1 MIGTE
6 EKVVYSAQEI
16 MRLLGLS
23 KNLIYKA
30 VERNQLPGIIRVGK
44 RILFSKQAI
53 DAMLA
58 SGVNPMERGDGKDVS

>member
-6 EKVVYSAQEI
+6 TKVVYSAQEI

-58 SGVNPMERGDGKDVS
+58 SGVNPMERGNDNKDV

>member
-58 SGVNPMERGDGKDVS
+58 SGVNPMERGNDNKDV

>member
-58 SGVNPMERGDGKDVS
+58 SGVNPMERGDGNQS